1 MLSMSVQGS
10 LNQNVTMEVALRPP
24 GELAASGTIEPY
36 APDYLTMC
44 PKCYQEC
51 KATEQLW
58 AGLLRIMLD
67 EELIYLALRSM
78 QTSRA
83 TQRMYRRPTGEASIE
98 HFVER
103 QFGVWDLV
111 NKDAGLTCT
120 LVYIHDPIVHEPCHR
135 GKLV

>member
-1 MLSMSVQGS
+1 MSVQGS

-24 GELAASGTIEPY
+24 GELAASGMIEPY

-67 EELIYLALRSM
+67 EELIYLAL
-78 QTSRA
+78 
-83 TQRMYRRPTGEASIE
+83 
-98 HFVER
+98 
-103 QFGVWDLV
+103 
-111 NKDAGLTCT
+111 
-120 LVYIHDPIVHEPCHR
+120 
-135 GKLV
+135 